1 MDIDAEW
8 NCLES
13 MMREWE
19 AEDVDI
25 PRWEKGA
32 ACAQQEL
39 EWELVDPSAY
49 LRVPPPPP
57 GPETPSPTWVLASAH
72 QQLQQPQQQHCG
84 ELRQLLPGCTSGTV
98 PAPPSGPQDG
108 PPPAPPPHIPAALLP
123 SVSELASLCTPSMS
137 ARADQPAGQ
146 RGQSNS
152 MQQQQQQQQH
162 HHPQLPDPGV
172 DSRNGARGA
181 GQYVVG
187 CRAPFVVYSPSK
199 AAQEA
204 VGEAMGMART
214 APVYAA
220 DPELPAL
227 RYISLDSTDAD
238 APRADYTLE
247 VMGDRLQSAAL
258 EAAYMVSSTCLAE
271 QQGADSSKCMAL
283 YTTVVF
289 PAEQQHL
296 GGGTEGVRV
305 RSFYDAARGRLT
317 YSLLDI
323 FSKMAFANLSQ
334 AIRGLTEAL
343 PAEMRAR
350 LTTSKWGKQ
359 GGHPAIFGDIHVVRC
374 ALGMAGLRCKKSKE
388 PRTVLRDQEVVDAI
402 TRAVDGGRLWQP

>member
-39 EWELVDPSAY
+39 EWELVDPWAS
-49 LRVPPPPP
+49 LPSPPPPP

-84 ELRQLLPGCTSGTV
+84 GLRQLLPGCTSGTV
-98 PAPPSGPQDG
+98 PAPPSSPQDG
-108 PPPAPPPHIPAALLP
+108 PPPAPPPHTPAALLP
-123 SVSELASLCTPSMS
+123 SVSELASLCTTS
-137 ARADQPAGQ
+137 ARADQPGPCAH
-146 RGQSNS
+146 SHS
-152 MQQQQQQQQH
+152 MEQQQQQQH
-162 HHPQLPDPGV
+162 PQLPEPRV

-187 CRAPFVVYSPSK
+187 LKAPFVVYSPFK

-204 VGEAMGMART
+204 VGEAIGMART

-220 DPELPAL
+220 DPELLAV

-247 VMGDRLQSAAL
+247 VMRDRLQSAAL
-258 EAAYMVSSTCLAE
+258 EAAFMVSSTCMAE
-271 QQGADSSKCMAL
+271 QQGADNSKCMAL

-296 GGGTEGVRV
+296 GGGEEGVRV

-317 YSLLDI
+317 YSLTDI

-359 GGHPAIFGDIHVVRC
+359 GGHPSVFGDIHAVRC

-388 PRTVLRDQEVVDAI
+388 PRAALRDQEVVDAI
-402 TRAVDGGRLWQP
+402 TRAVDGGRIWQP